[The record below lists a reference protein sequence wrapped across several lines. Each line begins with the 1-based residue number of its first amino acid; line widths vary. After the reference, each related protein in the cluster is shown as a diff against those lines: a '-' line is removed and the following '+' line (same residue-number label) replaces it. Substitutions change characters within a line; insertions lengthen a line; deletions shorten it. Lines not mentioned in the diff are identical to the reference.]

1 MHPAFVL
8 IRGSKYLRVSRA
20 GSRHVLGMEVLSA
33 GGAVLCRA
41 PAE

>member
-33 GGAVLCRA
+33 GGAVLCGA